1 MYSFCTLTL
10 YITIHSFPLPI
21 ASGTHHS
28 ILWVYKFDY
37 FGWCNVSGILH
48 RLPCDWL
55 LTLSRHPPA
64 LPSLSHFWNFHLF
77 EGWTILHYIIY
88 FVHHGHSG
96 CLHILAVENAS
107 ILSLQNTCAN
117 QLLECWSLFKVLV
130 SVLLDKDPG
139 VDLLDQTVDL
149 FLISCSSSTV
159 FSRVTALFASPLTV
173 YKNSL
178 PPTLISFSSFY
189 FR

>member
-1 MYSFCTLTL
+1 MSLTILDGAMWVESCTVRPVTG
-10 YITIHSFPLPI
+10 F
-21 ASGTHHS
+21 
-28 ILWVYKFDY
+28 
-37 FGWCNVSGILH
+37 LH
-48 RLPCDWL
+48 LAE
-55 LTLSRHPPA
+55 HPQA
-64 LPSLSHFWNFHLF
+64 LPSLSHFRNFHLF
-77 EGWTILHYIIY
+77 EGWIIFHYIIY

-117 QLLECWSLFKVLV
+117 QVLECWSLFKVLV
-130 SVLLDKDPG
+130 SVLLDKYPE

-149 FLISCSSSTV
+149 FLISCRSSTV
-159 FSRVTALFASPLTV
+159 FSRVTALFASPMTV

-189 FR
+189 FW

>member
-1 MYSFCTLTL
+1 M
-10 YITIHSFPLPI
+10 
-21 ASGTHHS
+21 
-28 ILWVYKFDY
+28 
-37 FGWCNVSGILH
+37 
-48 RLPCDWL
+48 
-55 LTLSRHPPA
+55 
-64 LPSLSHFWNFHLF
+64 
-77 EGWTILHYIIY
+77 
-88 FVHHGHSG
+88 
-96 CLHILAVENAS
+96 AVENAS

-130 SVLLDKDPG
+130 SVLLDKDPE